1 MTRYVAKLLYLK
13 RGIHKTYILTRSQRS
28 KNNIQTKTV
37 IRIYLFITI
46 LDLKSHICFTSAI
59 LFKKK
64 KFYQKFEKYTY
75 QSQFN
80 EIYISHLPKKK
91 KKK

>member
-1 MTRYVAKLLYLK
+1 MFLRQPYCL
-13 RGIHKTYILTRSQRS
+13 
-28 KNNIQTKTV
+28 
-37 IRIYLFITI
+37 
-46 LDLKSHICFTSAI
+46 
-59 LFKKK
+59 KKK

-91 KKK
+91 KKIINPIALTRQ